1 MNLSMG
7 ITRVERDSC
16 TGCNIEGPVTRIDRP
31 DYSLVDLCDDC
42 LEKIVKCAGWEIEK
56 EGEASPAI
64 EWRGEAGHF
73 CGAADCV
80 FHLHTHVNGKWCV
93 STVGEGHPGRRQPME
108 KISSS
113 RFYESMVF
121 HVVGNGID
129 LTELEMA
136 PYNDREAAQK
146 GHMALVEKY
155 GGMP

>member
-1 MNLSMG
+1 MEIKRIGSEDRCSLCEFW
-7 ITRVERDSC
+7 RVGVVE
-16 TGCNIEGPVTRIDRP
+16 NAAPYFRI
-31 DYSLVDLCDDC
+31 CDDC
-42 LEKIVKCAGWEIEK
+42 LEKIVKCAGWEVEK